1 MSPAKVLVVGMDGVR
16 FDRLVETRP
25 PVLSAL
31 MARGGY
37 GTSLLPYGRPDG
49 SAATASVAYTDSG
62 PGWSTI
68 ATGVWPDKHGVT
80 GNDFANPDYRRYPDF
95 LTRAKSARPDLATVA
110 LISWASL
117 VQHGT
122 FGAGADVLLRLDGD
136 RDGYLDCD
144 RTVAETARWCLRDQD
159 PDALFVYFGATDEVA
174 HELGPLGEPYRKA
187 LLSQDDHLGR
197 LLDTIRSRGTYP
209 DERWTVLVTTD
220 HGHVDAGGHGGDST
234 VERQTFVIVA
244 ELDRHRGER
253 LPNPRLVDVAPT
265 VLHRLGV
272 PLDPAWALDGTPL

>member
-1 MSPAKVLVVGMDGVR
+1 MSPAKALVVGMDGVR

-25 PVLSAL
+25 PVLHDL
-31 MARGGY
+31 MARGAY
-37 GTSLLPYGRPDG
+37 GTSRLPYGRPDDG
-49 SAATASVAYTDSG
+49 AAPPSVAYTDSG

-68 ATGVWPDKHGVT
+68 ATGVWPGKHGVT
-80 GNDFANPDYRRYPDF
+80 GNDFANADYRRYPDF
-95 LTRAKSARPDLATVA
+95 LTRAKSARPGLVTVA
-110 LISWASL
+110 LLSWATL
-117 VQHGT
+117 AEHGT
-122 FGAGADVLLRLDGD
+122 FGAGADVLLCLDGD

-144 RTVAETARWCLRDQD
+144 RAVAGAAQRCLRDQD

-174 HELGPLGEPYRKA
+174 HEVGPLGEPYRNA

-197 LLDTIRSRGTYP
+197 LLDTIRSRTTYP

-220 HGHVDAGGHGGDST
+220 HGHLDEGGHGGDST
-234 VERQTFVIVA
+234 VERETFVIVA

-253 LPNPRLVDVAPT
+253 LPDPRLVDVAPT